1 MAAYL
6 TINKTRKG
14 IFMKTNVKNLAF
26 AGIIACLYAIL
37 TLVPGL
43 SALSF
48 GPLQLRVAEVLTVL
62 PVFSPWAIA
71 GLSVGCGLS
80 NLASP
85 MMALDLPLG
94 TLATFLAA
102 LCTYLLRKKP
112 KLALAMPA
120 IFNGL
125 IIGSIITFFYS
136 DIAAK
141 PLILIGNMLSVAVG
155 EIIVCYALGY
165 PLVKYLKKNN
175 MFNK

>member
-1 MAAYL
+1 
-6 TINKTRKG
+6 
-14 IFMKTNVKNLAF
+14 MKTNVKNLAF

-48 GPLQLRVAEVLTVL
+48 GPLQLRVSEVLTVFPL
-62 PVFSPWAIA
+62 INPWAIA
-71 GLSVGCGLS
+71 GLTVGCAIS

-85 MMALDLPLG
+85 MLALDLPFG

-102 LCTYLLRKKP
+102 LCTYLLRNKP

-120 IFNGL
+120 VFNGL

-141 PLILIGNMLSVAVG
+141 PFIFIGNMLTVAAG

-175 MFNK
+175 LF

>member
-1 MAAYL
+1 
-6 TINKTRKG
+6 
-14 IFMKTNVKNLAF
+14 MKTNVKNLAF
-26 AGIIACLYAIL
+26 AGITACIYAIL

-62 PVFSPWAIA
+62 PIFSPWAIA
-71 GLSVGCGLS
+71 GLSVGCALS

-85 MMALDLPLG
+85 MMMLDLPLG

-102 LCTYLLRKKP
+102 VCTYLLRKKT
-112 KLALAMPA
+112 KIALAMPA

-136 DIAAK
+136 DVAASAY
-141 PLILIGNMLSVAVG
+141 ILIGNMLTVAAG
-155 EIIVCYALGY
+155 ELIVCYALGL

-175 MFNK
+175 IFSK